1 LALVLLLFVASEAGA
16 QAPTTQTVR
25 GQVVDRDTQLPLP
38 GANVIVL
45 HSDPLIGTITDED
58 GWFVLEHV
66 GLGRHDI
73 QVSFIGY
80 KPVVLPQ
87 VLVTSGKEVALHVAL
102 AEDIVEG
109 QEVVVRPE
117 ARRGEVLN
125 DLAVVSAR
133 SFTVEETRR
142 YAGGFDDPARMAS
155 AFAGVTTSGGVQENA
170 MIIRGNAPKG
180 VLWRLEG
187 VEIPNP
193 NHFAGLS
200 VAGGGGLTL
209 FSSQLLADSD
219 FYTGAFPAEYGNA
232 LAGVFD
238 MRFRNGNPMRREYT
252 LQAGLLGI
260 EAAAEGP
267 FVQGRPSTYLFN
279 YRYSTLGLLLPLLPT
294 EDVATYQ
301 DLSFKL
307 AFPTRGAGRFEL
319 WGMGGLDRQ
328 SMSAS
333 EDSTEWEFETWD
345 RLDSDLHLA
354 TGAAGL
360 SHVAI
365 IGTRTYLRSSAAATV
380 HRTWI
385 DQQRIGDDLVLRDNL
400 FIDNTDARVALASS
414 INHKFD
420 ARHTNRTGVSL
431 QRLMYDL
438 DVMSALENDAPLSPI
453 SRQRGSTILL
463 GAYSQSNIALS
474 PGMSLT
480 AGVHLQH
487 FGLTGATSLEPRAG
501 LRWEVRPDRALS
513 LGYGLH
519 SQIEDLRI
527 YFARPI
533 DAADGELPNQE
544 LDFARAQHVVLGY
557 DQRLGDV
564 HRLKLELYS
573 QHLLD
578 VPVIVDSSFSM
589 INFEQDFTFN
599 ERLINGGAG
608 RNYGI
613 ELTLERF
620 LQDGFYWLVT
630 GSAFRSRYRG
640 GDGMWRSSRFDRKFS
655 ADALFGKEITV
666 HGRNLLGLNGRM
678 ILMGGRRRSPVD
690 VPASL
695 AREEVVF
702 DHLRAFVDKEPDLLL
717 FDVTLTYRRNHS
729 RFSEV
734 WALQVKNL
742 LGAKEVLWDYNFET
756 ERVEEV
762 KEGFPLPVVSYKIEF

>member
-1 LALVLLLFVASEAGA
+1 
-16 QAPTTQTVR
+16 
-25 GQVVDRDTQLPLP
+25 
-38 GANVIVL
+38 
-45 HSDPLIGTITDED
+45 
-58 GWFVLEHV
+58 
-66 GLGRHDI
+66 
-73 QVSFIGY
+73 
-80 KPVVLPQ
+80 
-87 VLVTSGKEVALHVAL
+87 
-102 AEDIVEG
+102 
-109 QEVVVRPE
+109 
-117 ARRGEVLN
+117 
-125 DLAVVSAR
+125 
-133 SFTVEETRR
+133 
-142 YAGGFDDPARMAS
+142 
-155 AFAGVTTSGGVQENA
+155 
-170 MIIRGNAPKG
+170 
-180 VLWRLEG
+180 
-187 VEIPNP
+187 
-193 NHFAGLS
+193 
-200 VAGGGGLTL
+200 
-209 FSSQLLADSD
+209 
-219 FYTGAFPAEYGNA
+219 
-232 LAGVFD
+232 
-238 MRFRNGNPMRREYT
+238 
-252 LQAGLLGI
+252 
-260 EAAAEGP
+260 
-267 FVQGRPSTYLFN
+267 
-279 YRYSTLGLLLPLLPT
+279 
-294 EDVATYQ
+294 
-301 DLSFKL
+301 
-307 AFPTRGAGRFEL
+307 
-319 WGMGGLDRQ
+319 
-328 SMSAS
+328 
-333 EDSTEWEFETWD
+333 
-345 RLDSDLHLA
+345 
-354 TGAAGL
+354 
-360 SHVAI
+360 
-365 IGTRTYLRSSAAATV
+365 
-380 HRTWI
+380 
-385 DQQRIGDDLVLRDNL
+385 
-400 FIDNTDARVALASS
+400 
-414 INHKFD
+414 
-420 ARHTNRTGVSL
+420 
-431 QRLMYDL
+431 
-438 DVMSALENDAPLSPI
+438 
-453 SRQRGSTILL
+453 
-463 GAYSQSNIALS
+463 
-474 PGMSLT
+474 
-480 AGVHLQH
+480 
-487 FGLTGATSLEPRAG
+487 
-501 LRWEVRPDRALS
+501 
-513 LGYGLH
+513 GLH

-762 KEGFPLPVVSYKIEF
+762 KEGSPEPRRCACIARARGSRLRPSPRLRRQRAGPSSLRRDAHVPAQPFAVLGGLGSAGKEPARCKGSVVGLQLRDRAGGGGEGGIS